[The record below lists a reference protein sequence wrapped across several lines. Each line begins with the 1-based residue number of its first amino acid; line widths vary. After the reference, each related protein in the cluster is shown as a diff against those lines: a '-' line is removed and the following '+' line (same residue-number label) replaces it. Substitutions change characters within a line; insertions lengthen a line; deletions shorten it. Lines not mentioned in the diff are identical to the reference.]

1 MRRKLAGIAA
11 AFLILSACSANKAQT
26 QQLPAGNASSEQT
39 EQSAA
44 EQNMDS
50 AVTLPSTE
58 EQKPVVT
65 GEPETDTF
73 MDEPYEYQADIEEVV
88 SLSFTLPKFTL
99 TSGEASDQINARFE
113 KWPESW
119 KDFAAS
125 TVYQT
130 AQERHAIGFLEGS
143 YIATLEDG
151 ILKVTYTVVERYSD
165 DDAEIWHEDT
175 FCFDAATGERA
186 DA

>member
-1 MRRKLAGIAA
+1 MNQKLAGIAA

-26 QQLPAGNASSEQT
+26 QQLLASNASSEQT
-39 EQSAA
+39 EQSAP
-44 EQNMDS
+44 EQNSDS

-99 TSGEASDQINARFE
+99 ASSEASDLINARFE

-119 KDFAAS
+119 KDFAVE

-130 AQERHAIGFLEGS
+130 AQERHAIGFLEGN
-143 YIATLEDG
+143 YIAALEDG
-151 ILKVTYTVVERYSD
+151 VLKVTYTVVERYSD
-165 DDAEIWHEDT
+165 DDAEIRHEDT